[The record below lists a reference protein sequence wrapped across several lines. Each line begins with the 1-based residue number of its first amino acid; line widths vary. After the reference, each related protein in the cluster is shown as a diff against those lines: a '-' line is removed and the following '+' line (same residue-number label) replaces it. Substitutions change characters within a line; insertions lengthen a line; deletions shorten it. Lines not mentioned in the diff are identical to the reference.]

1 MKLSTRIITAL
12 LLVAGSSGVVYAFSK
27 HGDWGMKPTEKSEF
41 VSDRVT
47 KELDLDG
54 EQQQKFDHL
63 ANLAIEIMQQA
74 RASREHQVSE
84 ISQLLEDPSF
94 NQARAL
100 ELIQQKTQLVNE
112 KAPLVISSLA
122 VFLDSLNSDQKQ
134 ELQEF
139 MQRHHSRGHGH
150 GHGYGND
157 N

>member
-1 MKLSTRIITAL
+1 MKLSTRIITAV
-12 LLVAGSSGVVYAFSK
+12 LLVVGSSGVVYAFSK
-27 HGDWGMKPTEKSEF
+27 HGDWGMTPAEKAEF

-47 KELDLDG
+47 KKLDLDSQ
-54 EQQQKFDHL
+54 QQQKFDEL
-63 ANLAIEIMQQA
+63 ANLVVGIMQEA
-74 RASREHQVSE
+74 KTSREHHVSE

-112 KAPLVISSLA
+112 KAPLVISSMA

-139 MQRHHSRGHGH
+139 MQHRHSRGHG
-150 GHGYGND
+150 YD